1 MKKWLTMILACLV
14 LVTCCGNALS
24 EDFTLE
30 MFVSDVGLPYTGEWV
45 CFDDALYV
53 YLPAELIKEEIT
65 KDGNVF
71 HYLRVKVGKYA
82 DIYLRDEDG
91 TLALVEPEQYPMLD
105 QIRLSKCDLSVSSRE
120 YSAGGRNGTTVY
132 LAELFACKESKSDLY
147 REWMAPVPDLN
158 GDD

>member
-1 MKKWLTMILACLV
+1 MSRTITIKDARLIYKNFSGAPDAFNRNGVQPNFSVVIP
-14 LVTCCGNALS
+14 
-24 EDFTLE
+24 EE
-30 MFVSDVGLPYTGEWV
+30 DVGYYR
-45 CFDDALYV
+45 DDLQLNV
-53 YLPAELIKEEIT
+53 KERIT

-105 QIRLSKCDLSVSSRE
+105 QLRLSKCDLSVSSRE
-120 YSAGGRNGTTVY
+120 YSAGGRNGTMVY
-132 LAELFACKESKSDLY
+132 LAELFACKESKSELY

>member
-1 MKKWLTMILACLV
+1 MSRTITIKDARLIYKNFSGAPDAFNRNGVQPNFSVVIP
-14 LVTCCGNALS
+14 
-24 EDFTLE
+24 EE
-30 MFVSDVGLPYTGEWV
+30 DVGYYR
-45 CFDDALYV
+45 DDLQLNV
-53 YLPAELIKEEIT
+53 KERIT

-132 LAELFACKESKSDLY
+132 LAELFACKESKSELY
-147 REWMAPVPDLN
+147 REWMTPDLN

>member
-1 MKKWLTMILACLV
+1 MSRTITIKDARLIYKNFSGAPDAFNRNGVQPNFSVVIP
-14 LVTCCGNALS
+14 
-24 EDFTLE
+24 EE
-30 MFVSDVGLPYTGEWV
+30 DVGYYR
-45 CFDDALYV
+45 DDLLLNV
-53 YLPAELIKEEIT
+53 KERIT

-105 QIRLSKCDLSVSSRE
+105 QLRLSKCDLSVSSRE
-120 YSAGGRNGTTVY
+120 YSAGGRSGTTVY
-132 LAELFACKESKSDLY
+132 LAELFACKESKSELY

-158 GDD
+158 SDD

>member
-1 MKKWLTMILACLV
+1 MSRTITIKDARLIYKNFSGAPDAFNRNGVQQNFSVVIP
-14 LVTCCGNALS
+14 
-24 EDFTLE
+24 EE
-30 MFVSDVGLPYTGEWV
+30 DVGYYR
-45 CFDDALYV
+45 DDLQLNV
-53 YLPAELIKEEIT
+53 KERIT

>member
-1 MKKWLTMILACLV
+1 MSRTITIKDARLIYKNFSGAPDAFNRNGVQPNFSVVIP
-14 LVTCCGNALS
+14 
-24 EDFTLE
+24 EE
-30 MFVSDVGLPYTGEWV
+30 DVGYYR
-45 CFDDALYV
+45 DDLQLNV
-53 YLPAELIKEEIT
+53 KERIT

-91 TLALVEPEQYPMLD
+91 TLVLVEPEQYPMLD
-105 QIRLSKCDLSVSSRE
+105 QLRLSKCDLSVSSRE
-120 YSAGGRNGTTVY
+120 YSAGVRNGTTVY
-132 LAELFACKESKSDLY
+132 LAELFACKESKSELY

>member
-1 MKKWLTMILACLV
+1 MSRTITIKDARLIYKNFSGAPDAFNRNGVQPNFSVVIP
-14 LVTCCGNALS
+14 
-24 EDFTLE
+24 EE
-30 MFVSDVGLPYTGEWV
+30 DVGYYR
-45 CFDDALYV
+45 DDLQLNV
-53 YLPAELIKEEIT
+53 KERIT

-120 YSAGGRNGTTVY
+120 YSAGGRNGATVY
-132 LAELFACKESKSDLY
+132 LAELFACKESKSELY